1 MRVIHYILY
10 ITVLLTSCSSSS
22 VMEEV
27 KDITQSNDPIRF
39 RDVSG
44 DYQVTRT
51 DASIPNLLK
60 QNFMVSCYK
69 NFAKELQ
76 QTVMPM
82 YEVNYETYNSQYG
95 EVSWNYIPTPNG
107 HQFYQ
112 EQFERYWDF
121 SAFPYHF
128 FAVSPA
134 PLQSGALISG
144 FNLTDKE
151 LLIPM
156 RYEYQTCTD
165 GQTTA
170 GAEPCLVAEVERR
183 TTGRDYDLLV
193 KAADNTYPKEI
204 NTGSQTL
211 NRIVALPF
219 HHLNCKVRFCIYCP
233 NLGEGGE
240 LHEVTNV
247 KIKVRSADFLTSATY
262 KANMDEDGTLM
273 GGSFTSPTTASTP
286 EEAVLLTISDAYR
299 TQQTGN
305 NLYYDTTLGHQMVK
319 YYFECPNGM
328 WQIPQEG
335 VQLSITFTVEGR
347 FDETTYDPSKVN
359 IEYDGGFTTFTDVPI
374 ALKDPYQDTFT
385 WEKNTYYTYN
395 IILGPFI
402 PAESTYPVGGDG
414 KTEPIWFTCV
424 VGEWENV
431 ESDVIG
437 SGQEDW

>member
-1 MRVIHYILY
+1 M
-10 ITVLLTSCSSSS
+10 SCSSNS
-22 VMEEV
+22 VLQETE
-27 KDITQSNDPIRF
+27 DISQAKDPIRF
-39 RDVSG
+39 RDVNG
-44 DYQVTRT
+44 DYQATRT
-51 DASIPNLLK
+51 NQSIPNLLQ

-95 EVSWNYIPTPNG
+95 EVSWNYIPQPNG

-112 EQFERYWDF
+112 DQFERFWDM
-121 SAFPYHF
+121 SAFPYRF

-134 PLQSGALISG
+134 PLQSNALISG
-144 FNLTDKE
+144 FSLTDKE
-151 LLIPM
+151 LVIPM
-156 RYEYQTCTD
+156 RYEHQTCTD
-165 GQTTA
+165 GVTTA

-204 NTGSQTL
+204 NNSSQTL

-219 HHLNCKVRFCIYCP
+219 HHLNCKVRFCISCP

-240 LHEVTNV
+240 EHEVTNV
-247 KIKVRSADFLTSATY
+247 EIKARNQGFITSAKY
-262 KANMDEDGTLM
+262 KAQLEEDKTLM
-273 GGSFTSPTTASTP
+273 GGRFTDPETTTTP
-286 EEAVLLTISDAYR
+286 EVLLSISEDYE
-299 TQQTGN
+299 QHQTGN
-305 NLYYDTTLGHQMVK
+305 NLYYGTNEPMVK

-328 WQIPQEG
+328 TQIPQEG
-335 VQLSITFTVEGR
+335 VQLSITFTVKGK
-347 FDETTYDPSKVN
+347 FDETTYDTSKFSIN
-359 IEYDGGFTTFTDVPI
+359 FDSGHTTFTDVPI
-374 ALKDPYQDTFT
+374 TLKDPYQDTFT

-414 KTEPIWFTCV
+414 KEGPIWFTCV
-424 VGEWENV
+424 VGEWDNI
-431 ESDVIG
+431 ESDEIN